1 MILQQQ
7 MNKRDGKNQDE
18 MHEVFPHK
26 AHGLYLPTGARPTPD
41 ARRCHR
47 MSGRHMS
54 RGKPTQVQARSR
66 MVSRQPM
73 TRVRKRKWKGV
84 SASADASRICS
95 GCDAMMVA
103 ASSSECWMRC
113 DGTESIQIQVRWLVR
128 REAVVAGRK
137 ETGRGGRTNGNKESE
152 ATDAVRCGAAS
163 LQKKNKGAEK

>member
-66 MVSRQPM
+66 CKQAADDTGTQTKMERGVRQ
-73 TRVRKRKWKGV
+73 R
-84 SASADASRICS
+84 
-95 GCDAMMVA
+95 
-103 ASSSECWMRC
+103 RC
-113 DGTESIQIQVRWLVR
+113 ES
-128 REAVVAGRK
+128 
-137 ETGRGGRTNGNKESE
+137 
-152 ATDAVRCGAAS
+152 DM
-163 LQKKNKGAEK
+163 